1 MTKDRLVLHRWALF
15 VGAVLFLAS
24 WLSGAEDPTYSAL
37 RAARPDGRT
46 LSLVNAQFDRDAYH
60 FTLSG
65 SLTLLAPVNG
75 TTFGAVFVGTGSYT
89 LTPAT
94 DAERRCLANNS
105 GDESLTALSDSFGSA
120 VLFDV
125 SLIREW
131 LQTAAEAKPGAAD
144 EEASTVFEDFLKRER
159 KDFTTNFHIRLL
171 QEVLHPQSQPL
182 FFAFLR
188 GKKVPPAILAVD
200 PRGAEALHLFD
211 IGDDG
216 ETTVLYVQ
224 DDTKGGIWYLA
235 HPAKGDRTAQAA
247 GLTPV
252 ATAERYEIDT
262 AIAANNEIRGMTVMA
277 FTDGLGERVLP
288 LSLEPTLRID
298 SVEYSPAGAAPEW
311 RQVPF
316 IQENEEEDWDAAVV
330 FPDPLVVGAGYFLRT
345 SYHGVGKAVLR
356 DAGDGN
362 FTVGARDSWYPNIG
376 SFRQPADFEL
386 TFRLPL
392 KSKNQIVAVGLE
404 SENRVEGEQRI
415 SIWKSA
421 HPLRVAGF
429 NFGNFKKSSETDAQ
443 TGTTVEIYTNP
454 GEPDALRQIQQALAG
469 SSDTMGYIGGS
480 IHVDTA
486 QLAQAAFADA
496 ANTVRTGN
504 MFFGELDDKRIAIT
518 QQSAWYSGQSWPT
531 LVYLPYLAFVDSTTR
546 GMMGFGPELAEFV
559 DQVGAHEV
567 AHQWWGHK
575 VGWRSYH
582 DIWLSE
588 GFAEFTS
595 GLVLMMRKGAGA
607 YNDFYERKRKVI
619 LEKPRGAAFSNNEAG
634 PISQGY
640 RLSSWRNPRAAAVIV
655 YEKGAYVLHMLR
667 MAMMD
672 PRKANGDEAFIAM
685 MKDFAATYAGKNP
698 GTDDFQRIAEKYAPS
713 KMRLSADGKL
723 DWFFDQWVRGT
734 AIPRITAKLDVKP
747 TSDGKYRISGTI
759 TQSEVP
765 DSFAVIVPVYVTYEK
780 GAFARLGDIPL
791 VGNATKNID
800 VEVPL
805 AKRPRSVVINAMHD
819 ILTR

>member
-1 MTKDRLVLHRWALF
+1 MIKDRFVRHGRPLFAGVVLL
-15 VGAVLFLAS
+15 LAS
-24 WLSGAEDPTYSAL
+24 WLSSAEDPTYAAL

-46 LSLVNAQFDRDAYH
+46 IPLVNAQFDRDVYH
-60 FTLSG
+60 FTLNG
-65 SLTLLAPVNG
+65 SLSLLAPVNG
-75 TTFGAVFVGTGSYT
+75 TTFGAVFMGTGSYT

-94 DAERRCLANNS
+94 DDERRCLANYS
-105 GDESLTALSDSFGSA
+105 GDDDLRVLNDSFGSA
-120 VLFDV
+120 VLFDT
-125 SLIREW
+125 SLIREL
-131 LQTAAEAKPGAAD
+131 LQTAGEAKPGTGN
-144 EEASTVFEDFLKRER
+144 EEASIVFEDFLKRER

-171 QEVLHPQSQPL
+171 QEILHPRSQPL

-216 ETTVLYVQ
+216 ETTVFYVQ
-224 DDTKGGIWYLA
+224 DNTKGGIWYLA
-235 HPAKGDRTAQAA
+235 HPASGDSPAQAA
-247 GLTPV
+247 GLAPV

-262 AIAANNEIRGMTVMA
+262 AIAANGEIGGTTVMT
-277 FTDGLGERVLP
+277 FTGRLGERVLP
-288 LSLEPTLRID
+288 LSLEPKLRID
-298 SVEYSPAGAAPEW
+298 SVEYSPAGAAPAW

-330 FPDPLVVGAGYFLRT
+330 FPDPLAVGANYLLRT

-362 FTVGARDSWYPNIG
+362 FTVGARESWYPNIG
-376 SFRQPADFEL
+376 AFRQPADFEL

-392 KSKNQIVAVGLE
+392 KSKNQIVAVGIE

-429 NFGNFKKSSETDAQ
+429 NYGNFKKSSETDGQ
-443 TGTTVEIYTNP
+443 TGTTVEVYTNP
-454 GEPDALRQIQQALAG
+454 GEPDVLRQIQQALAG
-469 SSDTMGYIGGS
+469 SSDTTGYIGGS
-480 IHVDTA
+480 IHIDTA

-504 MFFGELDDKRIAIT
+504 MFFGELEDKRIAIT

-582 DIWLSE
+582 DVWLSE

-595 GLVLMMRKGAGA
+595 GLVLMMQKGAGA
-607 YNDFYERKRKVI
+607 YNDFYEKKRRAI
-619 LEKPRGAAFSNNEAG
+619 LDKPRGAGFSNNEAG
-634 PISQGY
+634 PITQGY
-640 RLSSWRNPRAAAVIV
+640 RLSSWRNPLAAQVIL

-672 PRKANGDEAFIAM
+672 PRKANGDETFIAM
-685 MKDFAATYAGKNP
+685 MKDFASTYAGKNP
-698 GTDDFQRIAEKYAPS
+698 GTEDFQRIAEKHAPP
-713 KMRLSADGKL
+713 KMRFSADGKL

-747 TSDGKYRISGTI
+747 TSGGKYRISGTI

-765 DSFAVIVPVYVTYEK
+765 ESFAVTVPVYVTYEK

-791 VGNATKNID
+791 VGNASKSID
-800 VEVPL
+800 VEVALP
-805 AKRPRSVVINAMHD
+805 KRPKSVVINAMHD